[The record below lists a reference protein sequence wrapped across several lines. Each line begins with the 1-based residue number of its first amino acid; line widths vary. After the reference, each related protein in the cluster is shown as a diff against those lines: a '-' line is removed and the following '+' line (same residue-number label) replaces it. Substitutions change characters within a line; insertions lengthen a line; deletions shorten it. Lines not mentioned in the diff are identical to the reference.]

1 MSNCYIEMIVGFVG
15 RGGSHTVITGR
26 KGACSV
32 LVGIPV
38 SEGLARSS
46 FALGKIPHP
55 FRKGFQS
62 CPKRTP
68 VLFEGN
74 SSPFRTGLAFPSKR
88 AVCPLEV
95 LNG

>member
-26 KGACSV
+26 KEACSV

-38 SEGLARSS
+38 SEGS
-46 FALGKIPHP
+46 ALFLLILGRFPI
-55 FRKGFQS
+55 FLREGFQS
-62 CPKRTP
+62 CPKRTS
-68 VLFEGN
+68 VLFEEN

-88 AVCPLEV
+88 AVRPLEI
-95 LNG
+95 LDG